1 MSVGFIGWVSLKY
14 PFSDLVHWH
23 LDIAIFLSLFS
34 LACTRCVHFTLSKN
48 GIPCSSVHS
57 NDCLSFSELRRVFPR
72 SKCAVWPC
80 PSEVT
85 LQCRMYPLFISANS
99 VEQFCYTSA
108 MIKKKKKKEKKRN
121 SVSVAGVKKKRK
133 KVFLFM
139 DFHPTA
145 MRWLFEGIR
154 TGVSSWRSWA
164 ICAFLISFSGP
175 IYRVFN
181 HFVANLYM

>member
-108 MIKKKKKKEKKRN
+108 MIKKKKEKRKEKKFSFCCWCQKEKKKSFFVYGFSSHCHEMAVRRN
-121 SVSVAGVKKKRK
+121 SHWCEQ
-133 KVFLFM
+133 L
-139 DFHPTA
+139 
-145 MRWLFEGIR
+145 
-154 TGVSSWRSWA
+154 
-164 ICAFLISFSGP
+164 AFLS
-175 IYRVFN
+175 
-181 HFVANLYM
+181 NLCVSYFFFRTNLSSI